1 MIDAI
6 RPAARRISLSSSLQS
21 ARMHAQRSFTAAMR
35 LLFVLDQ
42 WPELSETFVVNEL
55 EALRRQG
62 HAVRVLAAR
71 IAPHPNPE
79 APADVDVDVLGDGR
93 WLDLAWLAARHPAAC
108 ARDLASRRRRGRE
121 EWVRPLR
128 VLAGPARRILTGG
141 DEHLHAHF
149 AAGAALD
156 AMRLSELTGR
166 PYSVTA
172 HAYDIFAQPRNL
184 AEKLGRAAAV
194 FTGCDY
200 NVVRLRSLVPR
211 ADVHEVVMGVDPG
224 AFARSAPLPGGHTV
238 LAVGRLVEK
247 KGFDVLVDAAALAG
261 DVVVRILGDGPLRAE
276 LEQRIAA
283 TGAPVELIGSRPPA
297 EVMAA
302 MQEADVL
309 AMPCVVA
316 RDGDRDSMPVV
327 VKEAMAMGLLVVASD
342 EVGLPEC
349 VLAPWGF
356 LAPPGDA
363 EGLAEALRRALA
375 LGPAQRRA
383 AGDAARA
390 WVREHADVDRETA
403 RMAAVIAAAGP
414 ARAASG

>member
-1 MIDAI
+1 
-6 RPAARRISLSSSLQS
+6 
-21 ARMHAQRSFTAAMR
+21 MR

-55 EALRRQG
+55 EALRRLG
-62 HAVRVLAAR
+62 HDVRVLAAR
-71 IAPHPNPE
+71 EAPHPNPE
-79 APADVDVDVLGDGR
+79 APADVDVELFGR
-93 WLDLAWLAARHPAAC
+93 DSPRSRWSDLLWLVRQRPAAC
-108 ARDLASRRRRGRE
+108 AADLARRPRWRRA

-128 VLAGPARRILTGG
+128 ALAGPARRIHARG

-156 AMRLSELTGR
+156 ALRLSALTGR

-172 HAYDIFAQPRNL
+172 HAYDIFAMPRNL
-184 AEKLGRAAAV
+184 RDKLERAAAV

-200 NVVRLRSLVPR
+200 NVVRLRRLVPG
-211 ADVHEVVMGVDPG
+211 ADVHEVVMGVD
-224 AFARSAPLPGGHTV
+224 ASEFERSTELPGGRTV

-247 KGFDVLVDAAALAG
+247 KGFDVLVDAAALVE
-261 DVVVRILGDGPLRAE
+261 DVRVRIIGDGPLEAE
-276 LEQRIAA
+276 LSARIAA
-283 TGAPVELIGSRPPA
+283 AGAPVELLGSQPPA
-297 EVMAA
+297 RVLAA
-302 MQEADVL
+302 MGEADVL

-327 VKEAMAMGLLVVASD
+327 VKEAMAMGLLVVASE

-363 EGLAEALRRALA
+363 EALA
-375 LGPAQRRA
+375 GALSKALAMAATQRRA
-383 AGDAARA
+383 AGEAARA
-390 WVREHADVDRETA
+390 WVREHASVDRETA
-403 RMAAVIAAAGP
+403 RMAAVIEGLLRRPQARGARRRSRAG
-414 ARAASG
+414 

>member
-1 MIDAI
+1 
-6 RPAARRISLSSSLQS
+6 
-21 ARMHAQRSFTAAMR
+21 MR

-62 HAVRVLAAR
+62 HAVRVQAAR
-71 IAPHPNPE
+71 VAPHPNPE
-79 APADVDVDVLGDGR
+79 APADVDVELLGDGR
-93 WLDLAWLAARHPAAC
+93 LGDLAWLLARRPRAC
-108 ARDLASRRRRGRE
+108 AADLARRPRWRRE
-121 EWVRPLR
+121 EWARPLR
-128 VLAGPARRILTGG
+128 ALAGPARRIIEGG

-156 AMRLSELTGR
+156 ALRLSALTAR
-166 PYSVTA
+166 PFSVTA
-172 HAYDIFAQPRNL
+172 HAYDIFASPRNL
-184 AEKLGRAAAV
+184 REKLGRAAAV
-194 FTGCDY
+194 FTGCQY
-200 NVVRLRSLVPR
+200 NLVRLRALAPG
-211 ADVHEVVMGVDPG
+211 ANVHEVVMGVDAR
-224 AFARSAPLPGGHTV
+224 AFERRRPLPGGRTI

-247 KGFDVLVDAAALAG
+247 KGFDVLVDAAARLP
-261 DVVVRILGDGPLRAE
+261 DVELRIIGDGPLR
-276 LEQRIAA
+276 EQLSARIAA
-283 TGAPVELIGSRPPA
+283 SGAPVALLGSRPPA
-297 EVMAA
+297 KVLGA

-363 EGLAEALRRALA
+363 PALAQALGAALA
-375 LGPAQRRA
+375 LSPQERLT
-383 AGDAARA
+383 AGEAARA

-403 RMAAVIAAAGP
+403 AMATVIEAGLSELGVAETSTST
-414 ARAASG
+414 ARRPRWGS